1 MDLQLLNVLN
11 KTPTDWFETIVLAE
25 GDDFI
30 PNYWVKPRRLQLH
43 VGIEF

>member
-1 MDLQLLNVLN
+1 MDVQLLNVLN
-11 KTPTDWFETIVLAE
+11 KTPTDEFESLVLAE

-30 PNYWVKPRRLQLH
+30 PSVWVKPRRLQLH